1 MDIWRASSAFAYS
14 VHHSTA
20 GVDHHVRRCLQK
32 QREVTVTE
40 RERAEFNAN
49 IEQRLLQIARNTEN
63 IIRDLNEEFYR
74 AERAK
79 REIDRVYWLR
89 RLRRLAGLAV

>member
-1 MDIWRASSAFAYS
+1 
-14 VHHSTA
+14 
-20 GVDHHVRRCLQK
+20 
-32 QREVTVTE
+32 VTVTE
-40 RERAEFNAN
+40 RERAEFNAS

-79 REIDRVYWLR
+79 REIDRVYRLR